1 MSYRNPQIIND
12 QSGMIM
18 AEGIAGFA
26 GSIAKSIDARGKKL
40 QAAKEKKEK
49 EDAVI
54 SKQVTVLA
62 NQKIEGDSSF
72 VAGLTDLGESIAS
85 TLGTYYEG
93 LTTANFDLKT
103 FDLEGKSNPQSAKQI
118 SANLIKMEQA
128 KALGI
133 DMIATTQELPDL
145 IDNYEA
151 VNKTIFLKEMPDP
164 NTGEVN
170 TNLAKAIIWGFSG
183 EKGYKASM
191 EEIDGEL
198 YAVAVDKD
206 GTKYSIP
213 SRDFKNITENLTLE
227 KKNNAAEAQ
236 IQFTS
241 NELRDGKGNLNQ
253 SLINEKIPYNR
264 PGSDGIQRIGTRNLL
279 NLTTVETAKKNAAMD
294 TQALL
299 TSVKGNTQLRNL
311 YLADLNIDSA
321 DYEDADEKGRVAMVV
336 KRSNELFDKSSGLIL
351 EDGNYY
357 VDIEEK
363 SYKIKETNTTSS
375 STKQTPP
382 PPRDTDTYTG
392 QN

>member
-40 QAAKEKKEK
+40 QATKEKKEK